1 MGKHTDQ
8 RDRTLMLANILTEE
22 TDERHPMPMAEL
34 VDRLARFG
42 VTAERKSLYRD
53 LAALRKHGLDVVY
66 RAGTDGGWYVENR
79 TFTPLDLRAIIDAVS
94 VYRWIPESQKQ
105 ELLNKLVNQAPVPQ
119 RKSLRR
125 PVSVRRRSAADPLDL
140 RAVLDRIH
148 AAIQNRKALSFVP
161 YTYDRGKTRTPEDSR
176 RVISPKGLIWAGETY
191 QLLAWDHRDR
201 VVRLYRPD
209 RMGEVLV
216 TGLPAQGP
224 EADAGLWDAAPFGLD
239 PHRRERI
246 RLRCCQA
253 LAGEVM
259 DRFGADVK
267 LVPDGDSFLL
277 TADVVMGPEFWG
289 WMTTHADRAAV
300 IAPPWA
306 AKQWQDRFKPRL
318 PERVRQPKAV

>member
-1 MGKHTDQ
+1 
-8 RDRTLMLANILTEE
+8 MLANILTEE

-201 VVRLYRPD
+201 VIRLYRPD

-239 PHRRERI
+239 PNRRERI
-246 RLRCCQA
+246 RLRCCQT

-289 WMTTHADRAAV
+289 WMTIHADRAEV

-306 AKQWQDRFKPRL
+306 AKQWQDRFKSRL
-318 PERVRQPKAV
+318 LERVRQPKAV

>member
-1 MGKHTDQ
+1 M
-8 RDRTLMLANILTEE
+8 
-22 TDERHPMPMAEL
+22 
-34 VDRLARFG
+34 
-42 VTAERKSLYRD
+42 
-53 LAALRKHGLDVVY
+53 
-66 RAGTDGGWYVENR
+66 
-79 TFTPLDLRAIIDAVS
+79 
-94 VYRWIPESQKQ
+94 
-105 ELLNKLVNQAPVPQ
+105 NKLVNQAPVPQ

-201 VVRLYRPD
+201 VIRLYRPD

-239 PHRRERI
+239 PNRRERI

-259 DRFGADVK
+259 DRFGADAK

-306 AKQWQDRFKPRL
+306 AKQWQERFKPRL